1 MCQARKYNHHKK
13 KTINAKIVTKEMN
26 MHTLQFNLQLLRKYN
41 IPKIKNVNCATGV
54 KKKTKAEK

>member
-13 KTINAKIVTKEMN
+13 KTINAKIVNKEMN

-41 IPKIKNVNCATGV
+41 IPKIKM
-54 KKKTKAEK
+54 